1 MAPPKPPPK
10 ASQQQPPQSNNK
22 KRKDHPNHPPANTK
36 RPKPASTNH
45 SGHHHHRNPQK
56 DRIRDA
62 RTLATQPVLGRNG
75 AFNNGELDL
84 DKFVKAREYEIR
96 SLEDGMRRSGKAM
109 NQRAFQLVPKELR
122 RRTASHNVKRVPK
135 RLRERGKREM
145 LEDNTPTVQA
155 RRRKPTRH
163 MRLRLETV
171 KRIRALGS
179 QKKAE
184 RERKK
189 KEGGAEKDKAPN
201 ATDTKT
207 SPEAQTNTAQDSTTQ
222 NRPTS
227 TTIPTRVPRIKS
239 ATLAPPPVP
248 PARFRKRQ
256 IHKSWL
262 PTHLFHAKRAR
273 LPAPSAPLW
282 RFAIPLTPS
291 AKSYRPTHRASQER
305 GCVAWDMS
313 YMSTISLEG
322 REESLMGVLRGLGA
336 VDEVGGKGERKWRE
350 GNRTLR
356 DVWVREREEPR
367 RPIAPVTIIWC
378 PSAEAGSSGG
388 AGEAS
393 GASRQQQK
401 PAKRQLFI
409 RVHPSAFFHVWEE
422 VVRLAK
428 VVKPEVRVEDLR
440 FELGSIEITGPGA
453 TEALLGALWPSESK
467 GKESS
472 STTDGREDHN
482 EGESKMDADTNETC
496 SKQED
501 SSTSVGDTWRSLAGI
516 TNPALLP
523 QNALLGFEVQD
534 PRLHHPPR
542 TIPLPKTQAEQTR
555 LLELCATWPVD
566 HVATPPTIFDRAAR
580 LAAQRALP
588 SQKAINRRQAL
599 AGPGQ
604 YPASSPKDPRIPILL
619 YTNTSPPLSSS
630 TKPGKEEKGGKRHNR
645 PHHTAAAPSTSRNS
659 WTLLLPWKCVQPVW
673 YSLMYYPLST
683 GQQPRFGGLDEL
695 RQLKFESGE
704 GWFPADFPGT
714 KAGWEWEA
722 DERRKRYEEWA
733 RRPRGKRVCWEKVQ
747 LGEGRRG
754 EVGVGWGCE
763 WERLVGG
770 VVDEGG
776 AKDVEMNEMDG
787 KDASEA
793 DGESSSPQGAAS
805 GTKRKDKKGSMT
817 AQSAAPAPP
826 PRPPGLTQLPAAQ
839 ALAILNNNICT
850 SEQPQPSPA
859 PHGLTTIRLTLLTRG
874 VPQTCARIYR
884 LPSNS
889 TELRKAWLNLHP
901 SNQHTTGKNK
911 KSKQKNTL
919 PPIPSLPKSSKATG
933 AKPTGQ
939 TADSADQQNQQQQ
952 RDLARALLHLDP
964 PSPPRAGTEDWPA
977 CPAEEDLIG
986 YVTTG
991 NFNLA
996 EGRGTGS
1003 LRPYLSCVRNTLTAA
1018 LSLSNFA
1025 SQASERH
1032 NVPEIEAR
1040 TSPELILNPLTVSR
1054 NQEERVLIEPSVNS
1068 VRVSLRI
1075 KQADEIEHI
1084 LVHKFTRFLTQRA
1097 EAFFVLRRKAVEGY
1111 DISFLITNFHTE
1123 EMLKHKLVDFI
1134 IQFMEEVDREIS
1146 EMKLFLNA
1154 RARFVA
1160 ESFLAPFD

>member
-10 ASQQQPPQSNNK
+10 TSQQQPSQGNNNK
-22 KRKDHPNHPPANTK
+22 KRKDHPNNPPTNTK
-36 RPKPASTNH
+36 RPKPSSNNH
-45 SGHHHHRNPQK
+45 SGNHHRNPQR
-56 DRIRDA
+56 DRVRDA

-75 AFNNGELDL
+75 AFSNGELDL

-179 QKKAE
+179 RKKAE
-184 RERKK
+184 KERKK
-189 KEGGAEKDKAPN
+189 KDGAEKDRAPN
-201 ATDTKT
+201 ATNTKT
-207 SPEAQTNTAQDSTTQ
+207 APEAQTNAAQNGAIQ
-222 NRPTS
+222 KPQPTS
-227 TTIPTRVPRIKS
+227 TTIRTRVPRIKS

-248 PARFRKRQ
+248 PAKFRKRQ

-322 REESLMGVLRGLGA
+322 REESLMGLLRGLGA
-336 VDEVGGKGERKWRE
+336 MDEVGGKAERKWRD

-356 DVWVREREEPR
+356 DVWIREREEPR

-378 PSAEAGSSGG
+378 PSAG
-388 AGEAS
+388 AGAS
-393 GASRQQQK
+393 GTDGEVGSASRQGQK
-401 PAKRQLFI
+401 PGKRQLFI

-422 VVRLAK
+422 VIRLAK

-440 FELGSIEITGPGA
+440 FETGSIEITGPGA
-453 TEALLGALWPSESK
+453 TEALLGALWPSESER
-467 GKESS
+467 ES
-472 STTDGREDHN
+472 DGTGN
-482 EGESKMDADTNETC
+482 GGENKSGAGSKMDADTNETSDPPVR
-496 SKQED
+496 SKQD
-501 SSTSVGDTWRSLAGI
+501 DIPTSVGNTWRSLAGL

-542 TIPLPKTQAEQTR
+542 TIPLPKTQAEQNK

-619 YTNTSPPLSSS
+619 YANTSPPSSSS
-630 TKPGKEEKGGKRHNR
+630 TRPQKGEKGEKRNTAY
-645 PHHTAAAPSTSRNS
+645 HHTAATPSTSRNS

-683 GQQPRFGGLDEL
+683 GQQPRFGGIDEL

-722 DERRKRYEEWA
+722 AERRKRYEEWA

-747 LGEGRRG
+747 LGEGRKG

-763 WERLVGG
+763 WERLVDGT
-770 VVDEGG
+770 VAEGG
-776 AKDVEMNEMDG
+776 AEDVEMGGVDG

-793 DGESSSPQGAAS
+793 DRETGSQQETAS
-805 GTKRKDKKGSMT
+805 GKKKKDKKGS
-817 AQSAAPAPP
+817 AIAESAAPAPP
-826 PRPPGLTQLPAAQ
+826 SRPSGLTQLPAAQ
-839 ALAILNNNICT
+839 ALAILNNDTRT
-850 SEQPQPSPA
+850 SEQPQPSPSI
-859 PHGLTTIRLTLLTRG
+859 HGLTTIRLTLLTRG

-884 LPSNS
+884 LPTNNS
-889 TELRKAWLNLHP
+889 ELRKAWLNLHP
-901 SNQHTTGKNK
+901 SNRHTTGKNK

-919 PPIPSLPKSSKATG
+919 PPIPSLPKPLAPASG
-933 AKPTGQ
+933 KPSGQ
-939 TADSADQQNQQQQ
+939 TGDSVDQQYQQH

-996 EGRGTGS
+996 EGRGTGVGCVDVARVVGS
-1003 LRPYLSCVRNTLTAA
+1003 AVAVESRRRRKGEEEGLCVVRNAG
-1018 LSLSNFA
+1018 
-1025 SQASERH
+1025 E
-1032 NVPEIEAR
+1032 
-1040 TSPELILNPLTVSR
+1040 
-1054 NQEERVLIEPSVNS
+1054 SVAKLGRWEV
-1068 VRVSLRI
+1068 VR
-1075 KQADEIEHI
+1075 
-1084 LVHKFTRFLTQRA
+1084 
-1097 EAFFVLRRKAVEGY
+1097 
-1111 DISFLITNFHTE
+1111 
-1123 EMLKHKLVDFI
+1123 
-1134 IQFMEEVDREIS
+1134 
-1146 EMKLFLNA
+1146 
-1154 RARFVA
+1154 
-1160 ESFLAPFD
+1160 

>member
-10 ASQQQPPQSNNK
+10 ASQQQPPQSNNNK
-22 KRKDHPNHPPANTK
+22 KRKDHPNNPPTNTK

-45 SGHHHHRNPQK
+45 SGHHRNPQR
-56 DRIRDA
+56 DRVRDA

-179 QKKAE
+179 HQKAE
-184 RERKK
+184 KDRKE
-189 KEGGAEKDKAPN
+189 KEGGAEKDTPPDASN
-201 ATDTKT
+201 TKT
-207 SPEAQTNTAQDSTTQ
+207 APEAPKSTAQDGTAQ
-222 NRPTS
+222 RQPPS
-227 TTIPTRVPRIKS
+227 TTIRTRVPRIKS
-239 ATLAPPPVP
+239 GTLAPPPFP
-248 PARFRKRQ
+248 PAKFRKRQ
-256 IHKSWL
+256 IRKSWL

-336 VDEVGGKGERKWRE
+336 VGEVSGKGERKWRE

-367 RPIAPVTIIWC
+367 RPIAPVRIIWC

-388 AGEAS
+388 DGEAS
-393 GASRQQQK
+393 GASKQQQK

-467 GKESS
+467 KGPDG
-472 STTDGREDHN
+472 TGNGREDESE
-482 EGESKMDADTNETC
+482 EGSKMDADTNEAFD
-496 SKQED
+496 SGARLKQENIQAN
-501 SSTSVGDTWRSLAGI
+501 VGEIWRSLAGV

-523 QNALLGFEVQD
+523 QNALLGFEIQD

-542 TIPLPKTQAEQTR
+542 TISLPKTQVEQTQ

-604 YPASSPKDPRIPILL
+604 YPASSPKDPKIPILL
-619 YTNTSPPLSSS
+619 YTNTAPPSSS
-630 TKPGKEEKGGKRHNR
+630 SPKPGKEKKGGKRHDT

-722 DERRKRYEEWA
+722 SERRKRYEEWA

-747 LGEGRRG
+747 LGEGRKG

-770 VVDEGG
+770 TMDEKGV
-776 AKDVEMNEMDG
+776 KDVEMGGVDG

-793 DGESSSPQGAAS
+793 EGETESRPEAAS
-805 GTKRKDKKGSMT
+805 GKKKKDKKGSVT

-826 PRPPGLTQLPAAQ
+826 PRPPGLTQLPGAQ
-839 ALAILNNNICT
+839 ALAILNNTAYT
-850 SEQPQPSPA
+850 SEQLQPSPA

-884 LPSNS
+884 LPTNS
-889 TELRKAWLNLHP
+889 TELRKAWFNLDP

-919 PPIPSLPKSSKATG
+919 PHIPSLPKYSPSTS
-933 AKPTGQ
+933 AKPSGQ
-939 TADSADQQNQQQQ
+939 TADSANQQNQQQQ

-996 EGRGTGS
+996 EGRGTGVGCLDVGKVVGS
-1003 LRPYLSCVRNTLTAA
+1003 AAAGGGRKGEEEGLCVVRNAGE
-1018 LSLSNFA
+1018 S
-1025 SQASERH
+1025 
-1032 NVPEIEAR
+1032 VAR
-1040 TSPELILNPLTVSR
+1040 LGR
-1054 NQEERVLIEPSVNS
+1054 W
-1068 VRVSLRI
+1068 
-1075 KQADEIEHI
+1075 
-1084 LVHKFTRFLTQRA
+1084 
-1097 EAFFVLRRKAVEGY
+1097 
-1111 DISFLITNFHTE
+1111 
-1123 EMLKHKLVDFI
+1123 
-1134 IQFMEEVDREIS
+1134 EV
-1146 EMKLFLNA
+1146 
-1154 RARFVA
+1154 VG
-1160 ESFLAPFD
+1160 

>member
-1 MAPPKPPPK
+1 MAPPKPPQK
-10 ASQQQPPQSNNK
+10 ASQQPPQNNNNNK
-22 KRKDHPNHPPANTK
+22 KRKDHPNNPPANTK
-36 RPKPASTNH
+36 RSRPSSNNH
-45 SGHHHHRNPQK
+45 SGNHYRNPQR
-56 DRIRDA
+56 DRVRDA

-184 RERKK
+184 KERKK
-189 KEGGAEKDKAPN
+189 KVDGAEKDGAPN
-201 ATDTKT
+201 ATNTKT
-207 SPEAQTNTAQDSTTQ
+207 APEAQTNTAKNVTTPKQ
-222 NRPTS
+222 QSTS
-227 TTIPTRVPRIKS
+227 TTIRTRVPRIKS

-248 PARFRKRQ
+248 PAKFRKRQ

-322 REESLMGVLRGLGA
+322 REDSLMGVLRGIG
-336 VDEVGGKGERKWRE
+336 VDEVGGKGERKWRD

-356 DVWVREREEPR
+356 DVWIREREEPR
-367 RPIAPVTIIWC
+367 RPVAPVTIIWC
-378 PSAEAGSSGG
+378 PFAEARSSGLSGEVGSSSEQG
-388 AGEAS
+388 
-393 GASRQQQK
+393 QK
-401 PAKRQLFI
+401 PRKRQLFI

-467 GKESS
+467 KESDS
-472 STTDGREDHN
+472 MVNGTKDEKG
-482 EGESKMDADTNETC
+482 GGSKMDADIDQTSNSRGR
-496 SKQED
+496 SKQVD
-501 SSTSVGDTWRSLAGI
+501 IPTSVGDTWRSLAGL

-542 TIPLPKTQAEQTR
+542 TISLPKTQTDQTK

-599 AGPGQ
+599 AGAGQ
-604 YPASSPKDPRIPILL
+604 YPAPSPKDPRIPILL
-619 YTNTSPPLSSS
+619 YTSTSPPSSS
-630 TKPGKEEKGGKRHNR
+630 SMRLQKGEKGGKQNTT
-645 PHHTAAAPSTSRNS
+645 PHHTAATPSTSRNS

-683 GQQPRFGGLDEL
+683 GQQPRFGGMDEL
-695 RQLKFESGE
+695 RQLRFESGE

-722 DERRKRYEEWA
+722 AERRKRYDEWA
-733 RRPRGKRVCWEKVQ
+733 RRPRGKRVSFEKVQ
-747 LGEGRRG
+747 LGKGRRG
-754 EVGVGWGCE
+754 EVGIGWGCE

-770 VVDEGG
+770 TVDKAG
-776 AKDVEMNEMDG
+776 AEDVEMGGVDG

-793 DGESSSPQGAAS
+793 DGEAGSQPGAAS
-805 GTKRKDKKGSMT
+805 GKKKKDKVSAT
-817 AQSAAPAPP
+817 AESAAPALPS
-826 PRPPGLTQLPAAQ
+826 RPAGLTQLPTAQ
-839 ALAILNNNICT
+839 ALAILNNDTRT
-850 SEQPQPSPA
+850 SEQPQPSPST
-859 PHGLTTIRLTLLTRG
+859 HGLTTIRLTLLTRG

-884 LPSNS
+884 LPTN
-889 TELRKAWLNLHP
+889 TPELRKAWLNLHP

-919 PPIPSLPKSSKATG
+919 PPISSLSKPSAPAG
-933 AKPTGQ
+933 GKPSGQ
-939 TADSADQQNQQQQ
+939 PADSAHQQEQQQ

-964 PSPPRAGTEDWPA
+964 PSPPRAGTDDWPA
-977 CPAEEDLIG
+977 CPGEEDLIG

-996 EGRGTGS
+996 EGRGTGVGCIAVGKVVGS
-1003 LRPYLSCVRNTLTAA
+1003 AAVAREGRRRGEEEGLCVVRNAGE
-1018 LSLSNFA
+1018 S
-1025 SQASERH
+1025 
-1032 NVPEIEAR
+1032 VAR
-1040 TSPELILNPLTVSR
+1040 LGR
-1054 NQEERVLIEPSVNS
+1054 W
-1068 VRVSLRI
+1068 
-1075 KQADEIEHI
+1075 
-1084 LVHKFTRFLTQRA
+1084 
-1097 EAFFVLRRKAVEGY
+1097 
-1111 DISFLITNFHTE
+1111 
-1123 EMLKHKLVDFI
+1123 
-1134 IQFMEEVDREIS
+1134 EV
-1146 EMKLFLNA
+1146 
-1154 RARFVA
+1154 VG
-1160 ESFLAPFD
+1160 

>member
-10 ASQQQPPQSNNK
+10 ASQQQSPQGNNNK
-22 KRKDHPNHPPANTK
+22 KRKDHPNNPPTNTK

-45 SGHHHHRNPQK
+45 SGHHRNPQR
-56 DRIRDA
+56 DRVRDA

-184 RERKK
+184 KERKK
-189 KEGGAEKDKAPN
+189 KEGGAEKDTPPDASN
-201 ATDTKT
+201 TETA
-207 SPEAQTNTAQDSTTQ
+207 PEAPKSTAQDGTAQ
-222 NRPTS
+222 RQPPS
-227 TTIPTRVPRIKS
+227 TTIRTRVPRIKYG
-239 ATLAPPPVP
+239 TLAPPPFP
-248 PARFRKRQ
+248 PAKFRKRQ

-282 RFAIPLTPS
+282 RFAVPLTPS

-356 DVWVREREEPR
+356 DLWVREREEPR

-388 AGEAS
+388 NGEANV
-393 GASRQQQK
+393 ASKKQQK

-422 VVRLAK
+422 IVRLAK
-428 VVKPEVRVEDLR
+428 VVKPEVGVEDLR

-467 GKESS
+467 KGSDGTGS
-472 STTDGREDHN
+472 GREDESG
-482 EGESKMDADTNETC
+482 EGSKMDADTNEANDSGAC
-496 SKQED
+496 SKQENIQAN
-501 SSTSVGDTWRSLAGI
+501 VGDNWRSLAGV

-523 QNALLGFEVQD
+523 QNALLGFEIQD

-542 TIPLPKTQAEQTR
+542 TISLPKTQAEQTQ

-630 TKPGKEEKGGKRHNR
+630 TKPGKDEKGGKRHDT
-645 PHHTAAAPSTSRNS
+645 PHHAAAAPSTSRNS

-722 DERRKRYEEWA
+722 SERRKRYEEWA

-747 LGEGRRG
+747 LGEGKKG

-770 VVDEGG
+770 TVNEKG
-776 AKDVEMNEMDG
+776 AKDVEIGEVAG

-793 DGESSSPQGAAS
+793 DGETESGPEAAS
-805 GTKRKDKKGSMT
+805 GKKKKDKKGI
-817 AQSAAPAPP
+817 AQSAAPAPT
-826 PRPPGLTQLPAAQ
+826 PRTSSLTQLPAAQ
-839 ALAILNNNICT
+839 ALAILNNNIRT
-850 SEQPQPSPA
+850 SEQPQRSPA

-884 LPSNS
+884 LPTNS

-919 PPIPSLPKSSKATG
+919 PHIPSLPKYSTPTS
-933 AKPTGQ
+933 AKPSGQ
-939 TADSADQQNQQQQ
+939 AADCANKRNQQQQ
-952 RDLARALLHLDP
+952 RDLARALLHLNP

-977 CPAEEDLIG
+977 CPGEEDLIG

-996 EGRGTGS
+996 EGRGTGVGCLDVGRVVGS
-1003 LRPYLSCVRNTLTAA
+1003 AASGEGRRKGEEEGLCVVRNAGE
-1018 LSLSNFA
+1018 S
-1025 SQASERH
+1025 
-1032 NVPEIEAR
+1032 VAR
-1040 TSPELILNPLTVSR
+1040 LGR
-1054 NQEERVLIEPSVNS
+1054 W
-1068 VRVSLRI
+1068 
-1075 KQADEIEHI
+1075 
-1084 LVHKFTRFLTQRA
+1084 
-1097 EAFFVLRRKAVEGY
+1097 
-1111 DISFLITNFHTE
+1111 
-1123 EMLKHKLVDFI
+1123 
-1134 IQFMEEVDREIS
+1134 EV
-1146 EMKLFLNA
+1146 
-1154 RARFVA
+1154 VG
-1160 ESFLAPFD
+1160 

>member
-1 MAPPKPPPK
+1 MAPSKPPQK
-10 ASQQQPPQSNNK
+10 ASQQPPQNNNNK
-22 KRKDHPNHPPANTK
+22 KRKDHPNNPPTNTK
-36 RPKPASTNH
+36 RPKPSSNNNSGNH
-45 SGHHHHRNPQK
+45 YRNPQR
-56 DRIRDA
+56 DRVRDA

-179 QKKAE
+179 QKKAQK
-184 RERKK
+184 ERKK
-189 KEGGAEKDKAPN
+189 KEDGAEKDGDPN
-201 ATDTKT
+201 ATNKKT
-207 SPEAQTNTAQDSTTQ
+207 ALEAQTNTAKNVTTQ
-222 NRPTS
+222 KQQPTS
-227 TTIPTRVPRIKS
+227 PTIRTRVPRIKS
-239 ATLAPPPVP
+239 ATLAPPPIP
-248 PARFRKRQ
+248 PANFRKRQ

-262 PTHLFHAKRAR
+262 PTHLFHARRAR

-322 REESLMGVLRGLGA
+322 REDSLMGVLRGLG
-336 VDEVGGKGERKWRE
+336 VDEVGGKGERKWRD

-356 DVWVREREEPR
+356 DVWIREREEPR

-378 PSAEAGSSGG
+378 PSTGSSEEY
-388 AGEAS
+388 GEVGSAS
-393 GASRQQQK
+393 KQQQK
-401 PAKRQLFI
+401 PGKRQLFI

-422 VVRLAK
+422 IVRLAK
-428 VVKPEVRVEDLR
+428 VMKPEVRVEDLR

-467 GKESS
+467 KGSDG
-472 STTDGREDHN
+472 TGNGREDEC
-482 EGESKMDADTNETC
+482 EGGRKMAADTYETSHSRGQ

-501 SSTSVGDTWRSLAGI
+501 IPTSVGDTWRNLAGL

-542 TIPLPKTQAEQTR
+542 TISLPKTQVEQTK

-599 AGPGQ
+599 TGPGQ
-604 YPASSPKDPRIPILL
+604 YPASSSKDPRIPIFL
-619 YTNTSPPLSSS
+619 YTNTSAPSSSS
-630 TKPGKEEKGGKRHNR
+630 TRTQNGEKGGRRNTA
-645 PHHTAAAPSTSRNS
+645 PLHTAATSSTSRNS

-683 GQQPRFGGLDEL
+683 GQQPRFGGIDEL

-722 DERRKRYEEWA
+722 AERRKRYEEWA
-733 RRPRGKRVCWEKVQ
+733 RRPRGKSVCWEKVQ
-747 LGEGRRG
+747 LGEGRKG

-763 WERLVGG
+763 WERLVGST
-770 VVDEGG
+770 VDKAG
-776 AKDVEMNEMDG
+776 AEDVEMGGVDG
-787 KDASEA
+787 KNTSEA
-793 DGESSSPQGAAS
+793 HREAESRQGAAP
-805 GTKRKDKKGSMT
+805 GKNRKEKKRSAT
-817 AQSAAPAPP
+817 AESAAPAALS
-826 PRPPGLTQLPAAQ
+826 RPPGLTQLPTAQ
-839 ALAILNNNICT
+839 ALTILNNNT
-850 SEQPQPSPA
+850 PAPEQPQPSPST
-859 PHGLTTIRLTLLTRG
+859 HGLTTIRLTLLTRG

-884 LPSNS
+884 LPTN
-889 TELRKAWLNLHP
+889 TPKLRKAWLNLHP

-919 PPIPSLPKSSKATG
+919 PPMPSLPKAPAPASG
-933 AKPTGQ
+933 KPSGQ
-939 TADSADQQNQQQQ
+939 TADSAHQQEQQQ
-952 RDLARALLHLDP
+952 RDLARALLRLDP

-977 CPAEEDLIG
+977 CPGEEDLIG

-996 EGRGTGS
+996 EGKGTGVGCIAVGKVVGS
-1003 LRPYLSCVRNTLTAA
+1003 AAAREGGRKGEEEGLCVVRNAGE
-1018 LSLSNFA
+1018 S
-1025 SQASERH
+1025 
-1032 NVPEIEAR
+1032 VAR
-1040 TSPELILNPLTVSR
+1040 LGR
-1054 NQEERVLIEPSVNS
+1054 W
-1068 VRVSLRI
+1068 
-1075 KQADEIEHI
+1075 
-1084 LVHKFTRFLTQRA
+1084 
-1097 EAFFVLRRKAVEGY
+1097 
-1111 DISFLITNFHTE
+1111 
-1123 EMLKHKLVDFI
+1123 
-1134 IQFMEEVDREIS
+1134 EV
-1146 EMKLFLNA
+1146 
-1154 RARFVA
+1154 VG
-1160 ESFLAPFD
+1160 

>member
-10 ASQQQPPQSNNK
+10 ASRQQPPQGNNK
-22 KRKDHPNHPPANTK
+22 KRKDHPNNPPTNTK
-36 RPKPASTNH
+36 RPKPSSNNH
-45 SGHHHHRNPQK
+45 SGHQHRNPQK

-179 QKKAE
+179 RKKAE
-184 RERKK
+184 KERKK
-189 KEGGAEKDKAPN
+189 KEDGADKDSALN
-201 ATDTKT
+201 ATTTKT
-207 SPEAQTNTAQDSTTQ
+207 APEAQTNTAQNRAMQKQQSDS
-222 NRPTS
+222 N
-227 TTIPTRVPRIKS
+227 TIRTRVPRIKS

-248 PARFRKRQ
+248 PAKFRKRQ

-322 REESLMGVLRGLGA
+322 REESLTGVLRGLGA
-336 VDEVGGKGERKWRE
+336 VDEVGGKAERKWRD

-356 DVWVREREEPR
+356 DVWIREREEPR
-367 RPIAPVTIIWC
+367 RPIAPVIIIWC
-378 PSAEAGSSGG
+378 PSAG
-388 AGEAS
+388 AGAS
-393 GASRQQQK
+393 GANGEVGSASKQGQK
-401 PAKRQLFI
+401 PGKRQLFI
-409 RVHPSAFFHVWEE
+409 RVHTSAFFHVWEE
-422 VVRLAK
+422 VIRLAK

-440 FELGSIEITGPGA
+440 FEVGSIEITGPGA

-467 GKESS
+467 RES
-472 STTDGREDHN
+472 DGTGDGGEDKS
-482 EGESKMDADTNETC
+482 GVGSKMDADTKET
-496 SKQED
+496 SDSRVRPKQD
-501 SSTSVGDTWRSLAGI
+501 DILTSVGDTWRGLAGL

-542 TIPLPKTQAEQTR
+542 TIPLPKTQAEQNK

-619 YTNTSPPLSSS
+619 YTNTSPPSSSS
-630 TKPGKEEKGGKRHNR
+630 TRPQKGEKGEKRNTAY
-645 PHHTAAAPSTSRNS
+645 HHAAATHSASRNS
-659 WTLLLPWKCVQPVW
+659 WTLLLPWKCVQSVW

-683 GQQPRFGGLDEL
+683 GQQPRFGGIDEL

-722 DERRKRYEEWA
+722 AERRKRYEEWA
-733 RRPRGKRVCWEKVQ
+733 RRPRGKRICWEKVQ
-747 LGEGRRG
+747 LGEGRKG

-770 VVDEGG
+770 TVAEGG
-776 AKDVEMNEMDG
+776 TEDVEMGGVDG

-793 DGESSSPQGAAS
+793 DGETESRQETAS
-805 GTKRKDKKGSMT
+805 GKKKKDKKGS
-817 AQSAAPAPP
+817 AASESAAPAPVS
-826 PRPPGLTQLPAAQ
+826 RPPSLTQLPAAQ
-839 ALAILNNNICT
+839 ALAILNNDPRT
-850 SEQPQPSPA
+850 SEQPQPSPSTY
-859 PHGLTTIRLTLLTRG
+859 GLATVRLTLLARG

-884 LPSNS
+884 LPTNNP
-889 TELRKAWLNLHP
+889 ELRKAWLNLHP

-919 PPIPSLPKSSKATG
+919 PPIPSLPKPTAPAG
-933 AKPTGQ
+933 GKPSGQ
-939 TADSADQQNQQQQ
+939 TADSVDQQNQQQ

-964 PSPPRAGTEDWPA
+964 PSPLRAGTEDWPA

-996 EGRGTGS
+996 EGRGTGVGCVDVARVVGS
-1003 LRPYLSCVRNTLTAA
+1003 AVAGESRRMKGEEEGLCVVRNAGE
-1018 LSLSNFA
+1018 S
-1025 SQASERH
+1025 
-1032 NVPEIEAR
+1032 VAR
-1040 TSPELILNPLTVSR
+1040 LGR
-1054 NQEERVLIEPSVNS
+1054 W
-1068 VRVSLRI
+1068 
-1075 KQADEIEHI
+1075 
-1084 LVHKFTRFLTQRA
+1084 
-1097 EAFFVLRRKAVEGY
+1097 
-1111 DISFLITNFHTE
+1111 
-1123 EMLKHKLVDFI
+1123 
-1134 IQFMEEVDREIS
+1134 EV
-1146 EMKLFLNA
+1146 
-1154 RARFVA
+1154 VG
-1160 ESFLAPFD
+1160 

>member
-10 ASQQQPPQSNNK
+10 ASQQQPLQSNNK
-22 KRKDHPNHPPANTK
+22 KRKDHPNNPPTNTK
-36 RPKPASTNH
+36 RPRPASTNH

-184 RERKK
+184 KERKK

-207 SPEAQTNTAQDSTTQ
+207 SPEAQKNTAQDSTTP
-222 NRPTS
+222 NRATS

-248 PARFRKRQ
+248 PAKFRKRQ

-322 REESLMGVLRGLGA
+322 REDSLMGVLGGLG
-336 VDEVGGKGERKWRE
+336 VVGEVGGKGERKWRD

-367 RPIAPVTIIWC
+367 RPIAPVTIVWC
-378 PSAEAGSSGG
+378 PSAEPGSSGG
-388 AGEAS
+388 TGEAS
-393 GASRQQQK
+393 RASKQQQK
-401 PAKRQLFI
+401 PAKRQLLI
-409 RVHPSAFFHVWEE
+409 RVHPCAFFHVWEE

-467 GKESS
+467 KGS
-472 STTDGREDHN
+472 DGTGNSREDESG
-482 EGESKMDADTNETC
+482 EGSKMDADTNVTC

-501 SSTSVGDTWRSLAGI
+501 ISTSVGDMWRRLAGL

-566 HVATPPTIFDRAAR
+566 HVAAPPTIFDRAAR

-619 YTNTSPPLSSS
+619 YTNTSPPLPSSA
-630 TKPGKEEKGGKRHNR
+630 KLGKDEKGGKRHNM
-645 PHHTAAAPSTSRNS
+645 PHHIAAAPSTSKNS

-704 GWFPADFPGT
+704 GWFPADFSGT

-722 DERRKRYEEWA
+722 SERRKRYEEWA
-733 RRPRGKRVCWEKVQ
+733 RRPRGKRACWEKVQ

-770 VVDEGG
+770 TVDERG
-776 AKDVEMNEMDG
+776 AEDVEMGEVDG
-787 KDASEA
+787 RDASEA
-793 DGESSSPQGAAS
+793 DGETESRPEAYS
-805 GTKRKDKKGSMT
+805 GKKKKDKKGSVT
-817 AQSAAPAPP
+817 TQSAAPAPP

-839 ALAILNNNICT
+839 ALAILNNTANT
-850 SEQPQPSPA
+850 SEQPQPSLA
-859 PHGLTTIRLTLLTRG
+859 PYGLTTIRLTLLTRG

-884 LPSNS
+884 LPTNS

-919 PPIPSLPKSSKATG
+919 PPMPSLPNCSKSTS
-933 AKPTGQ
+933 AKPSGQ
-939 TADSADQQNQQQQ
+939 TADSANQQNQQQ
-952 RDLARALLHLDP
+952 RDLARALLHLNP

-977 CPAEEDLIG
+977 CPAKEDLIG

-996 EGRGTGS
+996 EGRGTGVGCLDVGRVVGS
-1003 LRPYLSCVRNTLTAA
+1003 SAAGDERRKGEEEGLCVVRNAGE
-1018 LSLSNFA
+1018 S
-1025 SQASERH
+1025 
-1032 NVPEIEAR
+1032 VAR
-1040 TSPELILNPLTVSR
+1040 LGR
-1054 NQEERVLIEPSVNS
+1054 W
-1068 VRVSLRI
+1068 
-1075 KQADEIEHI
+1075 
-1084 LVHKFTRFLTQRA
+1084 
-1097 EAFFVLRRKAVEGY
+1097 
-1111 DISFLITNFHTE
+1111 
-1123 EMLKHKLVDFI
+1123 
-1134 IQFMEEVDREIS
+1134 EV
-1146 EMKLFLNA
+1146 
-1154 RARFVA
+1154 VG
-1160 ESFLAPFD
+1160 

>member
-10 ASQQQPPQSNNK
+10 ASHQPPQNNNNNR
-22 KRKDHPNHPPANTK
+22 KRKDHPNNLPNNTK
-36 RPKPASTNH
+36 RSKPSSNNH
-45 SGHHHHRNPQK
+45 SGNHYRNPQR
-56 DRIRDA
+56 DRVRDA

-184 RERKK
+184 KGRKK
-189 KEGGAEKDKAPN
+189 KEDGTEKDGAPN
-201 ATDTKT
+201 ATNTKT
-207 SPEAQTNTAQDSTTQ
+207 APEAQTSTAKNVTNQKQ
-222 NRPTS
+222 QPTS
-227 TTIPTRVPRIKS
+227 TTIRARVPRIKS
-239 ATLAPPPVP
+239 ATLAPPPIP
-248 PARFRKRQ
+248 PAKFRKRQ

-322 REESLMGVLRGLGA
+322 REDSLMGVLRGLG
-336 VDEVGGKGERKWRE
+336 VDEVGGKGERKWRD
-350 GNRTLR
+350 GTRTLR
-356 DVWVREREEPR
+356 DVWIREREEPR

-378 PSAEAGSSGG
+378 PSAEAGSSGLS
-388 AGEAS
+388 GEV
-393 GASRQQQK
+393 GSRSEQQHK
-401 PAKRQLFI
+401 PGTRQLFI

-467 GKESS
+467 MGSDGMG
-472 STTDGREDHN
+472 DGRED
-482 EGESKMDADTNETC
+482 ESGGGSKMDAGTNEMSDSHVR
-496 SKQED
+496 SKQD
-501 SSTSVGDTWRSLAGI
+501 DNPTSIGDTWRSLAGL

-542 TIPLPKTQAEQTR
+542 TISLPKTQVEQTK

-604 YPASSPKDPRIPILL
+604 YPVSSPKDPRIPILL
-619 YTNTSPPLSSS
+619 YTNTSHPSSSS
-630 TKPGKEEKGGKRHNR
+630 TRPQKGEKGGKQHNT
-645 PHHTAAAPSTSRNS
+645 PHHTAAAPASTSRNS

-683 GQQPRFGGLDEL
+683 GQQPRFGGIDEL

-722 DERRKRYEEWA
+722 VERRKRYEEWA

-747 LGEGRRG
+747 LGDGRKG

-770 VVDEGG
+770 TVDKAG
-776 AKDVEMNEMDG
+776 AEDVEMGGVDG

-793 DGESSSPQGAAS
+793 DGESESRQGAAS
-805 GTKRKDKKGSMT
+805 GKKAKDKKGST
-817 AQSAAPAPP
+817 AAQSAAPAPP
-826 PRPPGLTQLPAAQ
+826 SRPTGLTQLPTAQ
-839 ALAILNNNICT
+839 ALVILNNDFRA
-850 SEQPQPSPA
+850 SEQPQPSPST
-859 PHGLTTIRLTLLTRG
+859 HGLTTVRLTLLTRG

-884 LPSNS
+884 LPTNAP
-889 TELRKAWLNLHP
+889 ELRKAWLNLHP

-919 PPIPSLPKSSKATG
+919 PPMPSLPKPPVPASG
-933 AKPTGQ
+933 KPSGQ
-939 TADSADQQNQQQQ
+939 PTDSVHQHDQQQ
-952 RDLARALLHLDP
+952 RALARALLHLDP

-996 EGRGTGS
+996 EGRGTGVGCIAVGKVVGS
-1003 LRPYLSCVRNTLTAA
+1003 AVAGDGRRAGEEVGLCVVRNAGE
-1018 LSLSNFA
+1018 S
-1025 SQASERH
+1025 
-1032 NVPEIEAR
+1032 VAR
-1040 TSPELILNPLTVSR
+1040 LGR
-1054 NQEERVLIEPSVNS
+1054 W
-1068 VRVSLRI
+1068 
-1075 KQADEIEHI
+1075 
-1084 LVHKFTRFLTQRA
+1084 
-1097 EAFFVLRRKAVEGY
+1097 
-1111 DISFLITNFHTE
+1111 
-1123 EMLKHKLVDFI
+1123 
-1134 IQFMEEVDREIS
+1134 EV
-1146 EMKLFLNA
+1146 
-1154 RARFVA
+1154 VG
-1160 ESFLAPFD
+1160 

>member
-1 MAPPKPPPK
+1 MAPPKPSPK
-10 ASQQQPPQSNNK
+10 PSQQQPPQSNNK
-22 KRKDHPNHPPANTK
+22 KRKDHPNNPPNNTK
-36 RPKPASTNH
+36 RPKPSSTNH
-45 SGHHHHRNPQK
+45 SGHHRNPQR
-56 DRIRDA
+56 DRVREA
-62 RTLATQPVLGRNG
+62 RNLATQPVLGRNG
-75 AFNNGELDL
+75 AFSNGELDL

-184 RERKK
+184 KERKK
-189 KEGGAEKDKAPN
+189 KEGRAEKDTPPDANNTKA
-201 ATDTKT
+201 A
-207 SPEAQTNTAQDSTTQ
+207 PEVSKSAAQYGITQ
-222 NRPTS
+222 KQPPS
-227 TTIPTRVPRIKS
+227 TTIRTRVPRIKS
-239 ATLAPPPVP
+239 ATLAPPPLP
-248 PARFRKRQ
+248 PAKFRKRQ

-322 REESLMGVLRGLGA
+322 RENSLMGVLRGLGA
-336 VDEVGGKGERKWRE
+336 VGEVGGKGEMKWRE

-367 RPIAPVTIIWC
+367 KPIAPVTIIWC
-378 PSAEAGSSGG
+378 PSAGAGSSGSNG
-388 AGEAS
+388 KANVPLK
-393 GASRQQQK
+393 QQQK
-401 PAKRQLFI
+401 PGKRQLFI
-409 RVHPSAFFHVWEE
+409 RVHPSAFFHVWGE

-467 GKESS
+467 VKEPSHTS
-472 STTDGREDHN
+472 DGREDKN
-482 EGESKMDADTNETC
+482 KGGSKIDADTDETSGSRIR

-501 SSTSVGDTWRSLAGI
+501 NPSIVGDTWRSLAGL

-542 TIPLPKTQAEQTR
+542 TIPLPKTEAEQTR

-566 HVATPPTIFDRAAR
+566 HVATPPSIFDRAAR

-619 YTNTSPPLSSS
+619 YTNTSPPLPSS
-630 TKPGKEEKGGKRHNR
+630 TKPGKGEKGEKRHDT
-645 PHHTAAAPSTSRNS
+645 PHHTAAASSTSRNS

-714 KAGWEWEA
+714 KAGWEWEVG
-722 DERRKRYEEWA
+722 ERRKRYEEWA

-754 EVGVGWGCE
+754 EVGAGWGCE

-770 VVDEGG
+770 TVDERG
-776 AKDVEMNEMDG
+776 AEDVEMGEVDG
-787 KDASEA
+787 QDASDA
-793 DGESSSPQGAAS
+793 DGESSSRQEAAS
-805 GTKRKDKKGSMT
+805 GKKKKDKKGSAI

-826 PRPPGLTQLPAAQ
+826 SRPSGITQLPTAQ
-839 ALAILNNNICT
+839 ALAILNNNSIRN
-850 SEQPQPSPA
+850 SEQTQTSPV

-884 LPSNS
+884 LPTNS
-889 TELRKAWLNLHP
+889 SELRKAWLDLHP
-901 SNQHTTGKNK
+901 SNQHSTGKNK

-919 PPIPSLPKSSKATG
+919 PPIPSLPNSSSSKSAG
-933 AKPTGQ
+933 PSGKASKARSAQHEQ
-939 TADSADQQNQQQQ
+939 TADSTHRQSEEQ
-952 RDLARALLHLDP
+952 RKLARALLHLDP

-977 CPAEEDLIG
+977 CPIEEDLIG
-986 YVTTG
+986 YITTG

-996 EGRGTGS
+996 EGRGTGVGC
-1003 LRPYLSCVRNTLTAA
+1003 LDVGRIAGNTAAVDGRRKGEEEGLCVVRNAGE
-1018 LSLSNFA
+1018 S
-1025 SQASERH
+1025 
-1032 NVPEIEAR
+1032 VAR
-1040 TSPELILNPLTVSR
+1040 LGR
-1054 NQEERVLIEPSVNS
+1054 W
-1068 VRVSLRI
+1068 
-1075 KQADEIEHI
+1075 
-1084 LVHKFTRFLTQRA
+1084 
-1097 EAFFVLRRKAVEGY
+1097 
-1111 DISFLITNFHTE
+1111 
-1123 EMLKHKLVDFI
+1123 
-1134 IQFMEEVDREIS
+1134 EV
-1146 EMKLFLNA
+1146 
-1154 RARFVA
+1154 VG
-1160 ESFLAPFD
+1160 